1 MRHCAI
7 LTLKS
12 VKGKCLHF
20 KLFITARI
28 SLWWYLCWILLCCI
42 AIDGDPGDGDQR
54 LLNRRGSEVLQ
65 AFDDGH
71 PMPSPLSSVH
81 QVCIFV
87 HQVGICNTV
96 FPLCA
101 SLQCHYIDLG
111 QIKSYFHNLKVRSA
125 VKSHN
130 TFFVIYS
137 CQGRWAGG
145 AVYCIMA
152 GWREYWQQT
161 KHLSLQTNVGSQVTI
176 CCLPVNA

>member
-1 MRHCAI
+1 MRHCTI

-20 KLFITARI
+20 KLFTTARI

-42 AIDGDPGDGDQR
+42 AIDGDQR
-54 LLNRRGSEVLQ
+54 LLYRRGSEVLQ

-87 HQVGICNTV
+87 HQVGICNTA

-101 SLQCHYIDLG
+101 SLQCQHYHYIDLG
-111 QIKSYFHNLKVRSA
+111 KIKSYLHQFKSA
-125 VKSHN
+125 V
-130 TFFVIYS
+130 S
-137 CQGRWAGG
+137 CKVAQYILCNILLPG
-145 AVYCIMA
+145 
-152 GWREYWQQT
+152 Q
-161 KHLSLQTNVGSQVTI
+161 VGQYIV
-176 CCLPVNA
+176 